1 MDYYFLKASDR
12 DGAFYGPDIEYPQ
25 QRRASFIVN
34 TLVVVVVVVV
44 VVVREMPVALLRYP
58 FP

>member
-34 TLVVVVVVVV
+34 TLVVVVVV
-44 VVVREMPVALLRYP
+44 REMPVALLRYP